1 MTQKTTFTIEDLR
14 DLIADL
20 DDDLIVEFEGMN
32 APILK
37 YLSSAYYDGAH
48 KVILSQYAEPMESE
62 PEPVAP
68 DTGDMLDM
76 QFINRA
82 RV

>member
-1 MTQKTTFTIEDLR
+1 MKHINFTIGDLR
-14 DLIADL
+14 DLIADF
-20 DDDLIVEFEGMN
+20 DDDLTVEIEGMN
-32 APILK
+32 APILT
-37 YLSSAYYDGAH
+37 YLSNAYYDGAH

-68 DTGDMLDM
+68 DDGGLLDM
-76 QFINRA
+76 QYINRA